1 MPKELTHILIAQDVI
16 KQLQRSGQQLLARV
30 IKGNLSA
37 FYLGAIIPDAFFYDV
52 IRLRKAPQNRI
63 QIARSLHSKE
73 TLKNDQKAVSFF
85 DHIGADTRV
94 WTLTLAFAAGI
105 VTHTVSD
112 RIIHGVINHYTTN
125 WGHEGSL
132 AVASHRQIETLIDMV
147 LLQQSCQHPKDFGL
161 KRRTAVDPPT
171 QDCLFRFYLRHLI
184 GDNSTSPIC
193 LLKDLKRAYAQQRL
207 FLKLFT
213 VEPLYHIMN
222 LSNKLVASGPHQAWS
237 TLFYPDTVGTQTF
250 PILHKLDLNALTD
263 GRSFTGTLA
272 SLVDEV
278 ITEAVRQ
285 INIGVRKLAT

>member
-1 MPKELTHILIAQDVI
+1 MPKELTHVLIAQDVV
-16 KQLQRSGQQLLARV
+16 KQLKRSGQQLLARA

-52 IRLRKAPQNRI
+52 IRLRKTPQNSIQMARI
-63 QIARSLHSKE
+63 LHSKE

-85 DHIGADTRV
+85 DHIGADPHV
-94 WTLTLAFAAGI
+94 WTLTLAFASGI

-112 RIIHGVINHYTTN
+112 RIIHGLIDHYTNN
-125 WGHEGSL
+125 WGQKGSV
-132 AVASHRQIETLIDMV
+132 AMASHRQIETLIDMV
-147 LLQQSCQHPKDFGL
+147 LLQQSRRHPRDFGL
-161 KRRTAVDPPT
+161 ERRTAIDQPT
-171 QDCLFRFYLRHLI
+171 MDCLFRFYLGHLI
-184 GDNSTSPIC
+184 GDNSTLPIC
-193 LLKDLKRAYAQQRL
+193 LLKALKRAHAQQLL

-222 LSNKLVASGPHQAWS
+222 LSNKLAASCLQAWS

-278 ITEAVRQ
+278 ITEAIRQ
-285 INIGVRKLAT
+285 INVGLGKVAT